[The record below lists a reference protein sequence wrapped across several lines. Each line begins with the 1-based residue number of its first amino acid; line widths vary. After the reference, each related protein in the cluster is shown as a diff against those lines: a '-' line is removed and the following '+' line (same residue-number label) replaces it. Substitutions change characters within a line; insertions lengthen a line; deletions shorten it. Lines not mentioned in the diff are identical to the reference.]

1 MSVKS
6 VSLAAFFPLASL
18 VVLSAGAGT
27 APSADPPAEKVL
39 FEENFTDAPGEGWSW
54 LREIPDHWKVDKERK
69 ELLIRPVWSEGNLKN
84 LLLRPAPEVKERAVA
99 VEVHVDH
106 VTSGDYEYSGLIWYF
121 DDQNFVAIRKGP
133 HGEDGDI
140 LSLVRRK
147 AGKGDGPPSAPKNVV
162 YNAPAVD
169 LRLVVAGAK
178 VAGWYRASSTD
189 EWQSLG
195 EQELPT
201 SGAAKVGFRTGNGD
215 GPKPSW
221 ARFSKFRIL
230 QLYH

>member
-1 MSVKS
+1 MSVRS
-6 VSLAAFFPLASL
+6 VCLTALFPFLSL
-18 VVLSAGAGT
+18 VALGSGAGPV
-27 APSADPPAEKVL
+27 PSADPPGEKVL
-39 FEENFTDAPGEGWSW
+39 FEENFTDAPAEGWSW
-54 LREIPDHWKVDKERK
+54 LREIPDHWKMDKERK

-84 LLLRPAPEVKERAVA
+84 LLLRRAPDVKQGAVA

-133 HGEDGDI
+133 HGEDGNT

-147 AGKGDGPPSAPKNVV
+147 AGKGDGPPSAPKSVV
-162 YNAPAVD
+162 DNDPAVD

-178 VAGWYRASSTD
+178 ATGWYRASSTD

-195 EQELPT
+195 EQEMPG

-230 QLYH
+230 QLDR